1 MLSSS
6 LTNRLLLKTQTMA
19 ILCGVASATRLALAA
34 PEEPKLPADD
44 RPPPAAETRAYV
56 EQLPASAF
64 PAWTTRGVPGGSLEL
79 TLHGVPWPYYPRT
92 GIGVSGSVWVDVGYE
107 SIERGNPSQQGLR
120 SLISQARGVARVTPT
135 YTKGAYYAQAQLELV
150 ANADQSLNPPA
161 VANTDDAWVRVG
173 RWNDWDVQFGR
184 FEAFEVYHFGLG
196 MDLNTQER
204 KGARDSSKDPPDVP
218 GLPDYVYRQNG
229 MNNVAAH
236 KYFGKVLRLELLG
249 QFGLDA
255 ASTLNGYGGRPA
267 AVLDF
272 GTVKLK
278 ASADARRLFGQSPD
292 SKELRTQRG
301 GSFAAQVVLAPYF
314 EAGVNAAIELI
325 DHWGPQNTSDPQAP
339 RGDYDAA
346 GSTTTTAFGGFANV
360 RLFKGL
366 VAGGGI
372 NVIVQTDQ
380 VEGKFTNM
388 PAFGALQYQ
397 VNPQL
402 YFKGVFGYDKFHL
415 DPGNLDPWTN
425 TMLSGRFRVL
435 FLF

>member
-1 MLSSS
+1 M
-6 LTNRLLLKTQTMA
+6 
-19 ILCGVASATRLALAA
+19 
-34 PEEPKLPADD
+34 
-44 RPPPAAETRAYV
+44 
-56 EQLPASAF
+56 
-64 PAWTTRGVPGGSLEL
+64 
-79 TLHGVPWPYYPRT
+79 HGIPWPYYPRT
-92 GIGVSGSVWVDVGYE
+92 GIGVSGSAWIDVGYE
-107 SIERGNPSQQGLR
+107 TIERGNPSQQGLR
-120 SLISQARGVARVTPT
+120 SLISQGRGVARFTPT
-135 YTKGAYYAQAQLELV
+135 FSKGDYYAQGQLELV

-173 RWNDWDVQFGR
+173 RWNDWDIQLGR
-184 FEAFEVYHFGLG
+184 YEAFEVYHFGLG

-229 MNNVAAH
+229 MNNVAVH
-236 KYFGKVLRLELLG
+236 KYFGKVLRLELLA
-249 QFGLDA
+249 QLGLDS

-272 GTVKLK
+272 GAVKLK
-278 ASADARRLFGQSPD
+278 ASGDARRLFGQSPD

-301 GSFAAQVVLAPYF
+301 GSFAAQLVLPPYV
-314 EAGVNAAIELI
+314 EAGVNAAIELV

-346 GSTTTTAFGGFANV
+346 GSTTTTALGGFVNV

-366 VAGGGI
+366 VAGAGV
-372 NVIVQTDQ
+372 NLIVQTDQ
-380 VEGKFTNM
+380 VDGKFTNL

-397 VNPQL
+397 LNPQI
-402 YFKGVFGYDKFHL
+402 YFKGVFGYDKFDL
-415 DPGNLDPWTN
+415 DPGNLEPWTN

-435 FLF
+435 LLF